1 MKSCCCECA
10 SLKTGRGSH
19 TCRWFNYQQPERR
32 LFTNTV
38 IFRITTVHQYSPIF
52 TTVHQCSPLFTSV
65 HQCSPLFTSV
75 YQCSPI
81 FSNTVV
87 LRINNPEADQPAPTV
102 VGQQQSELD
111 LPRPQMDNR
120 QRDALLPRPASHI
133 KVLVVLYDSKISFF
147 YLTFIYVYKLLMYFS
162 MNLDSAPG

>member
-10 SLKTGRGSH
+10 SLKTGRGGH

-38 IFRITTVHQYSPIF
+38 IFRITN
-52 TTVHQCSPLFTSV
+52 VHQCSPMFTNV
-65 HQCSPLFTSV
+65 HQCSPMFT
-75 YQCSPI
+75 
-81 FSNTVV
+81 NV
-87 LRINNPEADQPAPTV
+87 LRINKPEAHQPPPTV

-111 LPRPQMDNR
+111 LPRSQMDNR

-133 KVLVVLYDSKISFF
+133 KVLVVLCDSKVIFF
-147 YLTFIYVYKLLMYFS
+147 LFSTFI
-162 MNLDSAPG
+162 NA

>member
-38 IFRITTVHQYSPIF
+38 IFRITSVHQY
-52 TTVHQCSPLFTSV
+52 SPLFTSV
-65 HQCSPLFTSV
+65 H
-75 YQCSPI
+75 QCSPI

-133 KVLVVLYDSKISFF
+133 KVLVVVKYNSKISFF
-147 YLTFIYVYKLLMYFS
+147 KSNIQKCLMYFS
-162 MNLDSAPG
+162 MNLNSAPG

>member
-38 IFRITTVHQYSPIF
+38 IFRITNVHQY
-52 TTVHQCSPLFTSV
+52 
-65 HQCSPLFTSV
+65 
-75 YQCSPI
+75 SPI

-133 KVLVVLYDSKISFF
+133 KVFVVVKYNSKISFF
-147 YLTFIYVYKLLMYFS
+147 KSNIQKCLMYFS
-162 MNLDSAPG
+162 MNLNSAPG

>member
-38 IFRITTVHQYSPIF
+38 IFRITSVHQY
-52 TTVHQCSPLFTSV
+52 SPLFTSV
-65 HQCSPLFTSV
+65 H
-75 YQCSPI
+75 QCSPI

-133 KVLVVLYDSKISFF
+133 KVLVVVKYNSKITFF
-147 YLTFIYVYKLLMYFS
+147 
-162 MNLDSAPG
+162 

>member
-10 SLKTGRGSH
+10 SLKTGRGGD

-38 IFRITTVHQYSPIF
+38 IFRITN
-52 TTVHQCSPLFTSV
+52 VHQCSPLFTSV
-65 HQCSPLFTSV
+65 HQYSPLFTSV

-81 FSNTVV
+81 SSNTVV

-133 KVLVVLYDSKISFF
+133 KVFVVVKYNSKITFF
-147 YLTFIYVYKLLMYFS
+147 
-162 MNLDSAPG
+162 

>member
-10 SLKTGRGSH
+10 SLKTGRGGE

-38 IFRITTVHQYSPIF
+38 IFRITNVHHNCSVF
-52 TTVHQCSPLFTSV
+52 TNVHRCSPM
-65 HQCSPLFTSV
+65 
-75 YQCSPI
+75 
-81 FSNTVV
+81 FSNSVV
-87 LRINNPEADQPAPTV
+87 LRINKPEAHQPPPTV

-120 QRDALLPRPASHI
+120 HRDALLPHPASHI

-147 YLTFIYVYKLLMYFS
+147 FYLTFIH
-162 MNLDSAPG
+162 A